1 MKILLAIIF
10 GCVLLL
16 GLNRTMTATAS
27 SPSPYLLV
35 PASSM
40 EANDVTDGFAADTAV
55 DTAGEAEAASADSEG
70 VIEDSEAYECRISPY
85 CQRASQC
92 TAYCAGGIPVCSRG
106 CCACAS

>member
-1 MKILLAIIF
+1 MKFLLAIVL

-16 GLNRTMTATAS
+16 GLNRMNATAS

-40 EANDVTDGFAADTAV
+40 EAGDLASPSAIEADAAN
-55 DTAGEAEAASADSEG
+55 ADAEG
-70 VIEDSEAYECRISPY
+70 VIEDGEAYECRVSPY

-92 TAYCAGGIPVCSRG
+92 TAYCAGGIAVCSRG